1 MNSSE
6 QNVSDSWEQYA
17 DETELEKR
25 LEKEK
30 VKREQEE
37 EMSVTSQNGL
47 ALNGGSD
54 DFKPRI
60 LQRSQAKGQ
69 QQNQIKILKRPE
81 SLTPSSSTG
90 NLQNS
95 SKPQMKTL
103 EQREKEYAEARKRI
117 LGSAETSP
125 IDQNPL
131 NKPVIF
137 NKVSPS
143 SSSNNLQNYNSQQY
157 QFSQQQ
163 QQLQQQ
169 QRIPDNVIRE
179 PKGPSNLN
187 PGFRIRR

>member
-1 MNSSE
+1 MSRE
-6 QNVSDSWEQYA
+6 ENVSDSWEQYA
-17 DETELEKR
+17 DESELEKR

-30 VKREQEE
+30 VKREQVD

-47 ALNGGSD
+47 ALNGGD

-60 LQRSQAKGQ
+60 LQRQQPKG

-81 SLTPSSSTG
+81 SITPSSSTG

-125 IDQNPL
+125 IDPNPMS
-131 NKPVIF
+131 KPMVY

-163 QQLQQQ
+163 QLQQG
-169 QRIPDNVIRE
+169 IPNNIIRQ
-179 PKGPSNLN
+179 PKGPSNIN
-187 PGFRIRR
+187 PGFRIQR

>member
-1 MNSSE
+1 MLTLIFITSTKKNH
-6 QNVSDSWEQYA
+6 Q
-17 DETELEKR
+17 LEKR

-30 VKREQEE
+30 VKREE
-37 EMSVTSQNGL
+37 EMSLTSQNGL
-47 ALNGGSD
+47 TLNGSD

-60 LQRSQAKGQ
+60 LQRQQPKGQ
-69 QQNQIKILKRPE
+69 QNQNQIKILKRPE

-131 NKPVIF
+131 
-137 NKVSPS
+137 
-143 SSSNNLQNYNSQQY
+143 
-157 QFSQQQ
+157 
-163 QQLQQQ
+163 
-169 QRIPDNVIRE
+169 
-179 PKGPSNLN
+179 
-187 PGFRIRR
+187 